1 MVDEQQNFM
10 VEDARL
16 LFRNFSGKE
25 GQYNKEGERSFSVVI
40 PTMEVADQMVRDGWN
55 VKYLSAREEGEDDT
69 PIIQVS
75 VRFDIRPPRVVLITS
90 NNRTQLDEKTIAS
103 LDWVDIKTADLIAR
117 GYTWS
122 VNGKSGTKA
131 YLQSLFVTIEEDAL
145 EQKYGIN
152 DSPSDS

>member
-1 MVDEQQNFM
+1 MVDEAQNFM

-25 GQYNKEGERSFSVVI
+25 GQYNKEGERSFSVVL
-40 PTMEVADQMVRDGWN
+40 PDDVAEQMIKDGWN
-55 VKYLSAREEGEDDT
+55 VKYLAAREEDEEPT
-69 PIIQVS
+69 PIIQIS

-103 LDWVDIKTADLIAR
+103 LDWVDVKTADLIAR

-152 DSPSDS
+152 DSQD